1 MSIGS
6 DRCPKHVSSS
16 RRGALTTTSIGLTVP
31 WSTRHRLSSQPHGA
45 PAMAGARDRIDR
57 TTEYANVTEAPVWRR
72 LPSMDLTET
81 REQLITFRKVAN
93 EEARSL
99 KDSRLALERLQAL
112 YHGLTAAERELAD
125 KILMEWI
132 LSDDETVR
140 FDALALVDRFKIRD
154 AAPALSQLARRLGQ
168 SKAPSAIYELK
179 KVDRVT
185 AAIAAK

>member
-1 MSIGS
+1 
-6 DRCPKHVSSS
+6 
-16 RRGALTTTSIGLTVP
+16 
-31 WSTRHRLSSQPHGA
+31 
-45 PAMAGARDRIDR
+45 
-57 TTEYANVTEAPVWRR
+57 
-72 LPSMDLTET
+72 MDLTEM